1 MVEVVEEEQEQEVE
15 EEDSLTATSS
25 SPSTARPDL
34 RVITLHIHQRW
45 RTVWPARTALITDT
59 SAHLGVTSLTS
70 GTSRHRPTRSPL
82 QLDLTR
88 EVTRGLT
95 RVVTKED
102 LQEDSQEELTSVGGW
117 AVATTAPATPATAPA
132 SAWWGSARRSTT
144 TGPPAWSSH
153 SQGLPRATTQT

>member
-1 MVEVVEEEQEQEVE
+1 MEVEQEVVEE

-70 GTSRHRPTRSPL
+70 LTSGTSRHRPTRSPL
-82 QLDLTR
+82 LLDLTR
-88 EVTRGLT
+88 EDTREVT
-95 RVVTKED
+95 RVVTREED
-102 LQEDSQEELTSVGGW
+102 SQEDSQVELPSAGGW

-144 TGPPAWSSH
+144 TGPPAW
-153 SQGLPRATTQT
+153 